1 MHIIYAVTTCSDR
14 VYRQLFADAPRK
26 PAFQSQKYHRLLI
39 EGLAAGAKVDV
50 VANPP
55 VNREVLKKSFVRL
68 PRETEGGACYRYI
81 PAVRNPIVKAVFVG
95 VGTFFRTARLAGKD
109 SAVVVDCL
117 NRTTALA
124 GLLAAK
130 LRGRRCVGIVTDLPD
145 MLGGSAFS
153 KKLSNFVIRHCTD
166 YVLLTQAMND
176 YLNPKGKP
184 HVILEGHSDIAMERQ
199 EPSLARKTS
208 PRVCMY
214 AGGVSKHYGLE
225 NLVKGFRKADLPDA
239 RLEIYGPGDYVQE
252 LSQIAA
258 EDSRIFY
265 GGMLL
270 NGEIVEREM
279 AATLL
284 EIKSRALLPKPPKT
298 EDEEDPQEVLMRRL
312 EEYKRIKEA
321 GKTLRIYEAE
331 AQAMVTRLPLEMVT
345 EARIELSQM
354 SLESLQAAFLNVLL
368 RAERSDAAVSPMRQ
382 IERDTFTIGECMLR
396 IQRRVIVQRCVR
408 FDELFPADAT
418 RSEIITIF
426 LAMLELLK
434 ANRIT
439 LQQEDIYAPIMIERG
454 KETAADDADGTD
466 FGG

>member
-55 VNREVLKKSFVRL
+55 VNREVLKKPFVRL

-81 PAVRNPIVKAVFVG
+81 PAVRNPVVKAVFVG
-95 VGTFFRTARLAGKD
+95 MGTFFRTACLGGKD

-214 AGGVSKHYGLE
+214 AGGVSKQYGLE

-258 EDSRIFY
+258 EDPRIFY

-270 NGEIVEREM
+270 NAEIVEREM
-279 AATLL
+279 AAMLLVNPRPTGEEYVKYSFPSKTMEYMSTGTPVLTTVLPGMPKEYHPYVYLL
-284 EIKSRALLPKPPKT
+284 E
-298 EDEEDPQEVLMRRL
+298 EETADA
-312 EEYKRIKEA
+312 I
-321 GKTLRIYEAE
+321 AE
-331 AQAMVTRLPLEMVT
+331 KLGQIFAQ
-345 EARIELSQM
+345 
-354 SLESLQAAFLNVLL
+354 
-368 RAERSDAAVSPMRQ
+368 
-382 IERDTFTIGECMLR
+382 
-396 IQRRVIVQRCVR
+396 
-408 FDELFPADAT
+408 PADALFEKGMAA
-418 RSEIITIF
+418 REFILKEKNNVKQAGKI
-426 LAMLELLK
+426 LAMLK
-434 ANRIT
+434 
-439 LQQEDIYAPIMIERG
+439 
-454 KETAADDADGTD
+454 KDGMQ
-466 FGG
+466 